1 MKPRQTVPDRGGS
14 NTVSTMS
21 NRQKRRIRRDRR
33 RERRTVHAN
42 PHVHRLLR
50 FLTRRVLLAFFRVE
64 IRHKQLIANAQGPL
78 VLLGNHSSVIDPFIT
93 GIFVNKPIHFVVS
106 DSQFRSRFL
115 SWLLGLAGS
124 IPKTKVM
131 SDLDTV
137 KKIVAV
143 KSAGGVIGIFPEGQS
158 SWDGHR
164 LPIVRAT
171 DKLIKSLKI
180 PVYIARI
187 EGAYLSWP
195 RWARRPRRGRIR
207 ITFHKLFE
215 GDELKSLPLA
225 SVSAELEKALT
236 VDAFSYQRE
245 TRRHYRGSRLAEYL
259 ERVLF
264 VCPNCEGINT
274 LTSHRRRLRC
284 DACGYAVVY
293 TNEGVFEARR
303 GALRFRTVREWNVWQ
318 MEWFADYLHR
328 MQLETEGALPSY
340 AADDTPRP
348 LLTEPEVILREGY
361 KTQPLKDLGRA
372 TMALFPDRLTMTLT
386 DRSVI
391 TVPLSSLEGINV
403 QNNEHLEFYA
413 DMNLYRISTVSPRG
427 NTFKWDYAVR
437 LLQGRELTNAVRAPG
452 APGAPDAPGSLAA
465 SGAPGGT

>member
-1 MKPRQTVPDRGGS
+1 M
-14 NTVSTMS
+14 STMS
-21 NRQKRRIRRDRR
+21 TRQKRRIRRDRR

-42 PHVHRLLR
+42 PYVHRLLR
-50 FLTRRVLLAFFRVE
+50 FLARRVLLAFFRVE
-64 IRHKQLIANAQGPL
+64 VRGKPLIANAVGPL

-106 DSQFRSRFL
+106 DSQFRSRFV
-115 SWLLGLAGS
+115 SWVLGLVGS

-171 DKLIKSLKI
+171 DKLVKSLKI
-180 PVYIARI
+180 PVYVARI
-187 EGAYLSWP
+187 EGAYLAWP

-207 ITFHKLFE
+207 ITFQKLFN
-215 GDELKSLPLA
+215 GDDLRSLPLA
-225 SVSAELEKALT
+225 SVSAELERALS
-236 VDAFSYQRE
+236 VDVFAYQQE
-245 TRRHYRGSRLAEYL
+245 TRQLYRGSRSAEYL

-264 VCPNCEGINT
+264 VCPDCEGINT
-274 LTSHRRRLRC
+274 LRSHRRRLRC
-284 DACGYAVVY
+284 DACGYAVTY
-293 TNEGVFEARR
+293 TNEGLLEARR
-303 GALRFRTVREWNVWQ
+303 GVLRFRTIREWNTWQ
-318 MEWFADYLHR
+318 MEWFADYLYR
-328 MQLETEGALPSY
+328 KQAETDAASSN
-340 AADDTPRP
+340 AADRTPRP

-361 KTQPLKDLGRA
+361 KTQPLNNLGRA
-372 TMALFPDRLTMTLT
+372 TMELFPDRLTLTLS

-391 TVPLSSLEGINV
+391 TVPLASLEGINV

-413 DMNLYRISTVSPRG
+413 DTNLYRISTVSPRG

-437 LLQGRELTNAVRAPG
+437 LLQGREMTNAMRV
-452 APGAPDAPGSLAA
+452 
-465 SGAPGGT
+465 PGGT